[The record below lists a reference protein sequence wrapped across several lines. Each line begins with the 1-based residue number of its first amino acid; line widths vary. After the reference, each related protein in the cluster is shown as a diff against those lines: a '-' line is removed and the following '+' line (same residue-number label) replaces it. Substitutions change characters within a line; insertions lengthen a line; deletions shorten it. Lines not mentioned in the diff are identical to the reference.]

1 MRYPTSCE
9 HSSVNTGS
17 PQGIFVVRI
26 GYGSGLVF
34 ALIGT
39 VSVVVGGLIAAVSRP
54 LDWSY
59 GSWVSAYLVL
69 VTGVAQFVLGVGQDH
84 LTERLTDHLSERPLR
99 RRTIWTEIAG
109 LNIGSAAV
117 ISGTLMSR
125 PWIVD
130 VGGLLIFIALV
141 QALLAV
147 RGVPSGVL
155 AVLYRLIIGI
165 VIVSIPVGLVLA
177 HLGAR

>member
-39 VSVVVGGLIAAVSRP
+39 VSVIVGGLIAAVSRP

-84 LTERLTDHLSERPLR
+84 LTDHLSERPLR